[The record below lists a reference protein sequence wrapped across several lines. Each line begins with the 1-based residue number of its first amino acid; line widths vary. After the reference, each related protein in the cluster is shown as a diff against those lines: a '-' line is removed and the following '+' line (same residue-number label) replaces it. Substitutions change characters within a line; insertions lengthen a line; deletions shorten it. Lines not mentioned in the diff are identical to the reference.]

1 LADLT
6 ALTLE
11 LQNALR
17 DYPAGRWV
25 ALAPGSPDVVAEAA
39 DPAAVLTSARNSGHS
54 DPFIIKVPDALPP
67 LDTRYKPDDVV
78 PTPGIFDAWKSGR
91 VVPFLGAGAS
101 IAGGLPT
108 VATLIEVL
116 ARKAQFPLSGFWDLD
131 LAKVSSFY
139 EMRIGR
145 PALYDELRGMLAASQ
160 RAVPG
165 PLHRFIASDTGRSAK
180 LIMTTNYDT
189 LIEQALAARG
199 VPFDL
204 LVYPTDATGENANAA
219 LWIPHGGRPEYKA
232 ANTLAIGFE
241 HTVVYKMH
249 GSLGAA
255 AEWDSFVITEDD
267 YMEFLARMIARTAIP
282 TAILDYL
289 PKRQLL
295 FLGYGLRDWNLRVVL
310 QNLNTV
316 LTAGNRRRPPS
327 WAIQRRPSPVECA
340 LWLTR
345 NIQIFDQAL
354 DEFAS
359 ELLKLAGES

>member
-1 LADLT
+1 LADFT

-17 DYPAGRWV
+17 DYPPGHWV
-25 ALAPGSPDVVAEAA
+25 AIAPGASDVVANAP
-39 DPAAVLTSARNSGHS
+39 DPAAALTSARNNGHN
-54 DPFIIKVPDALPP
+54 DPIIIKVPDSLPP
-67 LDTRYKPDDVV
+67 VDTTFKAGDIV

-101 IAGGLPT
+101 VAGGMPT
-108 VATLIEVL
+108 VSTVIDVL
-116 ARKAQFPLSGFWDLD
+116 ARKAQFPLSGLWDLD

-139 EMRIGR
+139 EMRVGR
-145 PALYDELRGMLAASQ
+145 PALYDELRGMLAAGQ
-160 RAVPG
+160 RAEPG
-165 PLHRFIASDTGRSAK
+165 PLHRFIASATGRAAK

-189 LIEQALAARG
+189 LIEQALAAQG
-199 VPFDL
+199 VPYDM
-204 LVYPTDATGENANAA
+204 LVYPTDTTGENGNAA
-219 LWIPHGGRPEYKA
+219 LWIPHGGVPEYKA
-232 ANTLAIGFE
+232 ANTLAISFE
-241 HTVVYKMH
+241 NVVVYKMH
-249 GSLGAA
+249 GSLGTA

-310 QNLNTV
+310 QNLNNV
-316 LTAGNRRRPPS
+316 LSAGGRRRPPS

-345 NIQIFDQAL
+345 NIQIFDQTLDQFAL
-354 DEFAS
+354 
-359 ELLKLAGES
+359 ELLKLAGEP